1 MLFIISIFRR
11 VKAKQPSFFFVI
23 PLLFFSC
30 LVTAEDKAP
39 LIEDPALAFIQTDDI
54 IDLDAL
60 LLRTKNLK
68 NKEQMINSD
77 REDNFMANRD
87 QQKSL
92 VNKVRSEFLAEQ
104 KFANPLVHV
113 TDKQQNVINILQQKL
128 DKHSDELG
136 DIHSIYKQFSGDFT
150 ARMKDSIVHA
160 QLTKREDQLSVLQS
174 GDTLASIKDMREMW
188 LLLMEEMTEAGKNVH
203 FKANVINSEGKSK
216 QQDVLRLGTFSLF
229 SEGIFL
235 RYIPQN
241 QELLVI
247 DQQPVEQSSMEDFIA
262 DLKIGALK
270 IDSGLSSETR
280 KKISMAIIDPS
291 RGDLLAILGQ
301 TPSLYE
307 RLLQGKQVGMAIV
320 ILGLIGLIL
329 IIYRFI
335 YLSITWVNTQRQLKN
350 LAVIKTNNPL
360 GRIFA
365 KVKQLDASS
374 KQDDESLQL
383 ALDEAILKELPKLEQ
398 SHSLIK
404 LFSAIAPLLGLLG
417 TVIGMI
423 ATFQSISLFGSGDAK
438 LMAGG
443 ISQALVTTV
452 LGLTVAI
459 PLLLS
464 HNVLVSFSKVLMQ
477 ILDEQSAG
485 ILAKDRESN
494 KAILN
499 DVDAI

>member
-1 MLFIISIFRR
+1 MLLTSTSFSKM
-11 VKAKQPSFFFVI
+11 KAKYQSILFVI
-23 PLLFFSC
+23 SLGLISC
-30 LVTAEDKAP
+30 LVIAEEKESPINQSAS
-39 LIEDPALAFIQTDDI
+39 AFIQTDSI
-54 IDLDAL
+54 IDLDEL

-68 NKEQMINSD
+68 EKEIAINAD

-87 QQKSL
+87 QQKTL
-92 VNKVRSEFLAEQ
+92 VNKVKAEFLAEQ
-104 KFANPLVHV
+104 KAANPLVDI
-113 TDKQQNVINILQQKL
+113 TDKQQKAINLLQLKL
-128 DKHSDELG
+128 DKHSEELG

-160 QLTKREDQLSVLQS
+160 QLIKREDQLSALQS
-174 GDTLASIKDMREMW
+174 DDRLASIKDMREMW
-188 LLLMEEMTEAGKNVH
+188 LLLMEEMTEAGKTVQ
-203 FKANVINSEGKSK
+203 FKASVINSRGKSK

-229 SEGIFL
+229 SEGMFL

-247 DQQPVEQSSMEDFIA
+247 DQQPVERVSMESFID
-262 DLKIGALK
+262 DLKIDTIENSLN
-270 IDSGLSSETR
+270 ISS
-280 KKISMAIIDPS
+280 AIIDPS

-307 RLLQGKQVGMAIV
+307 RLLQGKEVGMAIV
-320 ILGLIGLIL
+320 ILGIIGFIL

-335 YLSITWVNTQRQLKN
+335 YLSVTWINTQRQLKN
-350 LAVIKTNNPL
+350 LSVINSNNPL
-360 GRIFA
+360 GRIFL
-365 KVKQLDASS
+365 KVKKLDTSS

-398 SHSLIK
+398 GHSLIK

-423 ATFQSISLFGSGDAK
+423 ATFQSISLFGSGDPK

-464 HNVLVSFSKVLMQ
+464 HNVLVSFSKILIQ

-485 ILAKDRESN
+485 VLAKDRESN
-494 KAILN
+494 KVILN
-499 DVDAI
+499 DEDVS

>member
-1 MLFIISIFRR
+1 MLLKNTPFNKIKIKYQSI
-11 VKAKQPSFFFVI
+11 FFVI
-23 PLLFFSC
+23 S
-30 LVTAEDKAP
+30 LVFASSLAIAEEKN
-39 LIEDPALAFIQTDDI
+39 ISTKKSISAFIQTDDI
-54 IDLDAL
+54 IDLDEL

-68 NKEQMINSD
+68 EKELMINAN

-87 QQKSL
+87 QQKFL
-92 VNKVRSEFLAEQ
+92 VNKVKLEFLAEQ
-104 KFANPLVHV
+104 KSANPLVNV
-113 TDKQQNVINILQQKL
+113 TDQQQKSINLLQQKL
-128 DKHSDELG
+128 NKHSEELG

-160 QLTKREDQLSVLQS
+160 QLTKREDKLLALQS
-174 GDTLASIKDMREMW
+174 GDALASIEDMREMW
-188 LLLMEEMTEAGKNVH
+188 LLLMEEMTEAGKSVQ
-203 FKANVINSEGKSK
+203 FKASIINSEGKSK

-229 SEGIFL
+229 SEGMFL
-235 RYIPQN
+235 RYISQN
-241 QELLVI
+241 QELLAI
-247 DQQPVEQSSMEDFIA
+247 DQQPVEQSSMVDFVDA
-262 DLKIGALK
+262 VQQHAMGNSQSL
-270 IDSGLSSETR
+270 SG
-280 KKISMAIIDPS
+280 AIIDPS

-301 TPSLYE
+301 APSLYE
-307 RLLQGKQVGMAIV
+307 RLLQGKEVGMVIL
-320 ILGLIGLIL
+320 ILGLIGIIL

-335 YLSITWVNTQRQLKN
+335 YLSITWVNTQRQLKS
-350 LAVIKTNNPL
+350 LSDIKTNNPL
-360 GRIFA
+360 GRIFL
-365 KVKQLDASS
+365 KVKQLDVSS
-374 KQDDESLQL
+374 KKDDESLQL

-398 SHSLIK
+398 GHSLIK

-464 HNVLVSFSKVLMQ
+464 HNVLVSFSRVLMQ

-499 DVDAI
+499 DVDAS

>member
-1 MLFIISIFRR
+1 MLLTTIPFSKIKIKF
-11 VKAKQPSFFFVI
+11 QPIFFVMSLA
-23 PLLFFSC
+23 LLSS
-30 LVTAEDKAP
+30 LVIAEEKEPPMKQSAP
-39 LIEDPALAFIQTDDI
+39 AFIQTDGI
-54 IDLDAL
+54 IDLDEL

-68 NKEQMINSD
+68 EKEMAINAD

-87 QQKSL
+87 QQKTL
-92 VNKVRSEFLAEQ
+92 VNKAKAEFLAEQ
-104 KFANPLVHV
+104 KAANPLVNV
-113 TDKQQNVINILQQKL
+113 TDQQQKSISVLQSKL
-128 DKHSDELG
+128 DKHSEELG

-160 QLTKREDQLSVLQS
+160 QLSKREDQLSALQS
-174 GDTLASIKDMREMW
+174 DDTLASIKDMREMW
-188 LLLMEEMTEAGKNVH
+188 LLLMEEMTEAGKTVQ
-203 FKANVINSEGKSK
+203 FKASVINSGGKSK

-229 SEGIFL
+229 SEGMFL
-235 RYIPQN
+235 RYISQN

-247 DQQPVEQSSMEDFIA
+247 DQQPVEQSSMAAFIKTVNTDA
-262 DLKIGALK
+262 IENRQNVSA
-270 IDSGLSSETR
+270 
-280 KKISMAIIDPS
+280 AIIDPT

-307 RLLQGKQVGMAIV
+307 RLLQGKEVGMAIV
-320 ILGLIGLIL
+320 ILGIIGFIL

-335 YLSITWVNTQRQLKN
+335 YLSITWINTQRQLKN
-350 LAVIKTNNPL
+350 LLDINTNNPL
-360 GRIFA
+360 GRIFS

-374 KQDDESLQL
+374 RQDDESLQL

-398 SHSLIK
+398 GHSLIK

-459 PLLLS
+459 PLLLG
-464 HNVLVSFSKVLMQ
+464 HNVLVSFSKVLIQ

-485 ILAKDRESN
+485 VLAKDRESN

-499 DVDAI
+499 HVDVS